1 MASDGID
8 VSRPFPYPRSREEG
22 LPRKR
27 KIPARTAFCRKA
39 AEHGLLGD
47 HARVNSDASGRNWPA
62 AIGFLLS
69 TLGALGAV
77 AFWVLVPAAIAAV
90 GALLGLRGRRL
101 AEQGVSGAGLATAA
115 ILVGSVG
122 AALNVGLIAA
132 SAAGVLEF

>member
-1 MASDGID
+1 VSGD
-8 VSRPFPYPRSREEG
+8 VG
-22 LPRKR
+22 
-27 KIPARTAFCRKA
+27 
-39 AEHGLLGD
+39 
-47 HARVNSDASGRNWPA
+47 GRNWPA

-69 TLGALGAV
+69 ALGALGAV
-77 AFWVLVPAAIAAV
+77 AFWVLAPAVVAAI
-90 GALLGLRGRRL
+90 GALLGVRGRRL